1 MSTLKAFLL
10 PALYGQWTLLPDIE
24 HEEEAPLV
32 EAVLRYHIEQ
42 YPDPATSQSQID
54 SARID
59 KVDSRH
65 LLMSRTI

>member
-1 MSTLKAFLL
+1 M
-10 PALYGQWTLLPDIE
+10 PPPPDIE
-24 HEEEAPLV
+24 HEEEELPLAK

-59 KVDSRH
+59 KVNT
-65 LLMSRTI
+65 L

>member
-1 MSTLKAFLL
+1 M
-10 PALYGQWTLLPDIE
+10 PPPPDIE
-24 HEEEAPLV
+24 HEGLPLAK

-54 SARID
+54 RDRID

-65 LLMSRTI
+65 LLMSRTM

>member
-10 PALYGQWTLLPDIE
+10 PALYGQWTPLPDIE

-54 SARID
+54 RDRID
-59 KVDSRH
+59 EVDSRH